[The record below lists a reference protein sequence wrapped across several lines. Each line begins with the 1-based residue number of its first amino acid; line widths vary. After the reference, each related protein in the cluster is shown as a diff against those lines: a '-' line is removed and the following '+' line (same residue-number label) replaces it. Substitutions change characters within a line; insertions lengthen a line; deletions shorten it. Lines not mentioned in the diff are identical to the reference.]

1 MSDSNPTIRQADRA
15 AQQAAGDLLRRYF
28 AEEGFA
34 VDETTARD
42 GLAALLD
49 DPRGAVFLATL
60 PGAPGETAAAGEA
73 AGTTDEAA
81 AAPGGAA
88 GATEA
93 AGVVTVTWTTS
104 AAHGRLAEI
113 AELYVRPAS
122 RGRGVATALLEAAL
136 AWARRQ
142 GCTVCRL
149 AAGPDGELR
158 HGVAGFFTARGFDD
172 DYRSVLVRDLGGVE
186 RRDASRAAGPSAGP
200 GAGDGGS

>member
-34 VDETTARD
+34 VEETTARD

-73 AGTTDEAA
+73 AGTT
-81 AAPGGAA
+81 
-88 GATEA
+88 EA
-93 AGVVTVTWTTS
+93 AGVATVTWTTS

-186 RRDASRAAGPSAGP
+186 RRDVSRAAGPGAGP
-200 GAGDGGS
+200 GAGAGEGGS

>member
-1 MSDSNPTIRQADRA
+1 MSDSTLTIRQADRA
-15 AQQAAGDLLRRYF
+15 AQEVAGDLLRRYF

-34 VDETTARD
+34 FDQATTRD

-49 DPRGAVFLATL
+49 DPRGAVLLATL
-60 PGAPGETAAAGEA
+60 PRATGETFGEAGATGEA
-73 AGTTDEAA
+73 AGVA
-81 AAPGGAA
+81 
-88 GATEA
+88 
-93 AGVVTVTWTTS
+93 TVTWTTS

-136 AWARRQ
+136 AWARDR

-172 DYRSVLVRDLGGVE
+172 DYRSVLVCDLRGAG
-186 RRDASRAAGPSAGP
+186 RDASRAADP
-200 GAGDGGS
+200 GVGEDRP